1 MNLLPRWE
9 FPPGR
14 FYVLPEFCFPL
25 WGHRL
30 FHTSEYE
37 VVLMEHFENTVI
49 LRGELQELPRFSHEN
64 HRKRFFR
71 FTLCV
76 PRLSGNADYLP
87 IVAEEA
93 VLNCLDLSGGEML
106 RIEGQIRS
114 HNLREEGVRR
124 LLIFVYATAITAED
138 GDPVNDVILR
148 GPLCR
153 DPICRRT
160 PLGRDICDI
169 MLAVPRAYR
178 RADYLPCILWGRTAH
193 ELAQCRTSDQIR
205 ICGRLQSR
213 VYTKQTESGP
223 QERTAYE
230 ISALTAEIIDD
241 CL

>member
-1 MNLLPRWE
+1 
-9 FPPGR
+9 
-14 FYVLPEFCFPL
+14 
-25 WGHRL
+25 
-30 FHTSEYE
+30 
-37 VVLMEHFENTVI
+37 MEHSENTII

-76 PRLSGNADYLP
+76 PRLSGNVDYLP
-87 IVAEEA
+87 VVAEES
-93 VLNCLDLSGGEML
+93 VLNCLDLSGGDML

-114 HNLREEGVRR
+114 HNVREDGKRR
-124 LLIFVYATAITAED
+124 LLIFVFAASIIAED
-138 GDPVNDVILR
+138 GDPINDVTLC

-153 DPICRRT
+153 DPSCRRT
-160 PLGRDICDI
+160 PLGRDICDV
-169 MLAVPRAYR
+169 MLAVPRAYH

-193 ELAQCRTSDQIR
+193 EVSACRTSDVIR
-205 ICGRLQSR
+205 VCGRLQSR
-213 VYTKQTESGP
+213 VYTKQTEYGV